1 VPPCGLG
8 FWRAWFNL
16 KSRGLVVAREWW
28 HHGFHESHKSIL
40 ADVFALV
47 LGFILFWGWAM
58 RGSGGLWIS
67 H

>member
-28 HHGFHESHKSIL
+28 HHGFMKATNRFWL
-40 ADVFALV
+40 MFLALV